1 MNDYVLLTDSSAD
14 LTDAL
19 VKELGVEVLPLSF
32 TMRNKTY
39 RNWPDNR
46 EIDPKD
52 FYRQLREGEMATTS
66 AVNVS
71 DFTETIEPH
80 LKEGRDVLVVAFSS
94 GLSATCHSAQIAAQ
108 ELSEQYPERKVYVV
122 DSLCASLGQGLLV
135 WYAARMKNE
144 GRGIGA
150 VRDWLEENK
159 LHLCHWFTVDDLHF
173 LKRGG
178 RISSATAVLG
188 TMLSIK
194 PVMHVDD
201 EGHLTKVGTARGRNA
216 SLKALV
222 DHMVDRHRPRGPDR
236 LHQPRRLRG
245 GRQQGGRGREA
256 PLRRADRGAQQRGP
270 RHRRP
275 LRPGHRGPVLPGEAP
290 LMEDVK
296 WLEVTLDT
304 TEAELDA
311 LCARLT
317 GNGVTGLAIEDEEDF
332 KTFLEQNRQY
342 WDYVDDGLLARM
354 KGVCRVKFYITD
366 DADGRKQLEGW
377 LAGIDQPYSLASLG
391 DNDWAH
397 SWQKYYKPMPVGER
411 LYIVPEWERGEPV
424 PAGKAPLY
432 LNPGLT
438 FGTGSH
444 ASTQLCLMG
453 LERYT
458 VPGKPVLDLGCG
470 SGILSIAALVLG
482 ASAAAAVDID
492 PKAVD
497 VAYENAALNGIGR
510 DRYNVRAGNVLTDG
524 ALVAELARRK
534 YALVLANIVADVI
547 IPLSAKAGEFLDADG
562 VFLCSGIIDTRAGEV
577 EAALERNGLAVFERR
592 EQNGWVALAARAA
605 R

>member
-1 MNDYVLLTDSSAD
+1 
-14 LTDAL
+14 
-19 VKELGVEVLPLSF
+19 
-32 TMRNKTY
+32 
-39 RNWPDNR
+39 
-46 EIDPKD
+46 
-52 FYRQLREGEMATTS
+52 
-66 AVNVS
+66 
-71 DFTETIEPH
+71 
-80 LKEGRDVLVVAFSS
+80 
-94 GLSATCHSAQIAAQ
+94 
-108 ELSEQYPERKVYVV
+108 
-122 DSLCASLGQGLLV
+122 
-135 WYAARMKNE
+135 
-144 GRGIGA
+144 
-150 VRDWLEENK
+150 
-159 LHLCHWFTVDDLHF
+159 
-173 LKRGG
+173 
-178 RISSATAVLG
+178 
-188 TMLSIK
+188 
-194 PVMHVDD
+194 
-201 EGHLTKVGTARGRNA
+201 
-216 SLKALV
+216 
-222 DHMVDRHRPRGPDR
+222 
-236 LHQPRRLRG
+236 
-245 GRQQGGRGREA
+245 
-256 PLRRADRGAQQRGP
+256 
-270 RHRRP
+270 
-275 LRPGHRGPVLPGEAP
+275 
-290 LMEDVK
+290 MEDVK
-296 WLEVTLDT
+296 WLGVTRDT

-311 LCARLT
+311 LGAGRA

-453 LERYT
+453 LEQYT

-510 DRYNVRAGNVLTDG
+510 DR
-524 ALVAELARRK
+524 
-534 YALVLANIVADVI
+534 
-547 IPLSAKAGEFLDADG
+547 
-562 VFLCSGIIDTRAGEV
+562 
-577 EAALERNGLAVFERR
+577 
-592 EQNGWVALAARAA
+592 
-605 R
+605 